1 MKRKLALFLC
11 AVLLLGC
18 GCTYRSVEQAAAGE
32 EYDLYFLAADYQ
44 SSAGGGALESE
55 KLRLE
60 ENPLDT
66 QSLAE
71 LLMQELLDGPEG
83 EGLKSTIPGG
93 TSLLS
98 VTLQGR
104 KAVVDLSYGY
114 ATLSGIGLTLA
125 DNAIA
130 LTLTQLPEILAV
142 EITVRGQELAYREQT
157 LFTGRNVLLLPE
169 GDVVGTV
176 NATLH
181 FLNEDGW
188 LTPRKTELD
197 LYEGDTQ
204 VSAVIAALMDGPE
217 EKGISSPF
225 PEGFYIRSA
234 WQEEEVCYVN
244 LSSAL
249 LEELDGVGQAEMEQ
263 ILQSIAWSLCS
274 LERISETRFLV
285 DGDFADRYG
294 FVDVSEPFTN

>member
-1 MKRKLALFLC
+1 MKRKLALLLC
-11 AVLLLGC
+11 AALLIGC
-18 GCTYRSVEQAAAGE
+18 GCAYGAVEQAAQGT
-32 EYDLYFLAADYQ
+32 EYDLYFLAEDYQ
-44 SSAGGGALESE
+44 SAAGGGALSVE
-55 KLRLE
+55 KLRVKDK
-60 ENPLDT
+60 PQDV
-66 QSLAE
+66 QALAE
-71 LLMQELLDGPEG
+71 LLVQELLDGPEG

-93 TSLLS
+93 T
-98 VTLQGR
+98 TLQSVSVQGR
-104 KAVVDLSYGY
+104 RAVVDLSYGY
-114 ATLSGIGLTLA
+114 A
-125 DNAIA
+125 A

-142 EITVRGQELAYREQT
+142 EITVRGRELAYREQK

-176 NATLH
+176 NATLY

-188 LTPRKTELD
+188 LTPREAELD

-204 VSAVIAALMDGPE
+204 VSAVVAALTDGPK
-217 EKGISSPF
+217 EKALSSPF
-225 PEGFYIRSA
+225 PEGFYVRSA

-263 ILQSIAWSLCS
+263 LLQSIARSLCS
-274 LERISETRFLV
+274 LERVSETRFLV

-294 FVDVSEPFTN
+294 FVNVSKPFTN